1 MRLSLFVAAAAVA
14 LPVVGVVGVVGGEP
28 FERIASAQ
36 SIIKN
41 PGDHPEYNV
50 EAEPHLNF
58 GWANR
63 WASNGYGLGA
73 RFSIPVVHNGFVPTI
88 NNSVAISF
96 GLDYLRFSGPYCS
109 YLGLGTNGGCGASV
123 FLLPV
128 AMQWNFWLAPKWS
141 VFGEPGLYIYH
152 SVYDDLCN
160 AAVTPQCKVSSRTN
174 VDFMFHAGGR
184 FHFNDTVA
192 LTLRVGY
199 PTVSFGVS
207 FLF

>member
-1 MRLSLFVAAAAVA
+1 MKSRLLAAAAFAAVTA
-14 LPVVGVVGVVGGEP
+14 LGTS
-28 FERIASAQ
+28 AHAQ

-41 PGDHPEYNV
+41 PGDHPDYQV

-63 WASNGYGLGA
+63 WASNGYGVGA
-73 RFSIPVVHNGFVPTI
+73 RFSIPIVKNGFVPTI

-96 GLDYLRFSGPYCS
+96 GLDYLRYSGCYFRGVAFGNTD
-109 YLGLGTNGGCGASV
+109 YGCGAS
-123 FLLPV
+123 FLLFPV
-128 AMQWNFWLAPKWS
+128 AMQWNFWLSPKWS

-152 SVYDDLCN
+152 GIYDDFCDARFG
-160 AAVTPQCKVSSRTN
+160 AACSQPSRTSA
-174 VDFMFHAGGR
+174 DFLFHAGGR